1 MRRWISGI
9 AVALLVL
16 GAYGVP
22 WAIQRFSTSDAVFP
36 DPVENQAVYD
46 PAAALSPEIEAALE
60 QRIDAIED
68 RSGAELAIYV
78 RVDAD
83 AGGSPDVNVADTRA
97 LIDQWGVGRQG
108 FDDGMV
114 VLVSFIDGT
123 FQHGQVGTWAGSGFH
138 AAYMGDG
145 AQQALREEVIIPGI
159 LQGSLAGGLIAGV
172 DAIDAAITPA
182 ATTKLEALRVINGIV
197 GIPGS
202 VLALLLTL
210 GLSYTT
216 WRRYGDDPA
225 LSDSESVLMAGPP
238 ADMTPPLATVIRDGR
253 ATQHS
258 INTLLVE
265 LAGTGYISFRNLDQV
280 GKRKSDDDP
289 DPLLDP
295 AIDVPPKPPLD
306 AKRLAKPEAVA
317 WETIRQSAE
326 SGVLSRSRLWS
337 LNEQLGEVKD
347 RLESDAVRLGWLT
360 QVPTPLI
367 TRWMIIGAIEL
378 VAGIGLVVLGYL
390 IPMSGLTL
398 LGAAFGVG
406 GIVTMALGSAMSQR
420 TPNGAYVDAM
430 LKAYRRTLKKTMDL
444 ARSMEQVVAEPTV
457 RTLADTPD
465 KAVIWG
471 IALGL
476 HKEVAAVLERSLADQ
491 TPETATSAYYPI
503 WLGSNSSSWS
513 AAGGAGGGAGIGG
526 FFSGGG
532 TPDVGGMIGSL
543 GSLGSSPPSS
553 SSSSGGG
560 FGGGGGGGGG
570 GGSSGF

>member
-9 AVALLVL
+9 AVALLIG
-16 GAYGVP
+16 GAYGIP

-46 PAAALSPEIEAALE
+46 PAGALTPEIEAALE
-60 QRIDAIED
+60 QRIDATEA
-68 RSGAELAIYV
+68 RTGAELAIYV
-78 RVDAD
+78 RIEAD
-83 AGGSPDVNVADTRA
+83 ATSDSNLADARA

-114 VLVSFIDGT
+114 ILLTFFDPT
-123 FQHGQVGTWAGSGFH
+123 FQHGWVSTWAGSGFH

-145 AQQALREEVIIPGI
+145 AQQAIREDIIIPAI
-159 LQGSLAGGLIAGV
+159 RQGSPAGGLIAAV
-172 DAIDAAITPA
+172 DAIDAAITPS
-182 ATTKLEALRVINGIV
+182 ATAKLQALRVINGIV

-202 VLALLLTL
+202 VLALLLTI
-210 GLSYTT
+210 GLSYVT
-216 WRRYGDDPA
+216 WRRYGDDPS

-258 INTLLVE
+258 INTVLVE

-295 AIDVPPKPPLD
+295 AIDVPPRPPLD

-326 SGVLSRSRLWS
+326 GGVLSRSRLWS
-337 LNEQLGEVKD
+337 LNEKLGEVKE

-360 QVPTPLI
+360 QLPTPII
-367 TRWMIIGAIEL
+367 TRWVVIGAVEL

-444 ARSMEQVVAEPTV
+444 ARSMDQVVAEPTV

-491 TPETATSAYYPI
+491 TPETAASAYYPF
-503 WLGSNSSSWS
+503 WLGSNSASWS
-513 AAGGAGGGAGIGG
+513 AAGSAGGGAGMSG

-532 TPDVGGMIGSL
+532 TPDIGGMIGSL